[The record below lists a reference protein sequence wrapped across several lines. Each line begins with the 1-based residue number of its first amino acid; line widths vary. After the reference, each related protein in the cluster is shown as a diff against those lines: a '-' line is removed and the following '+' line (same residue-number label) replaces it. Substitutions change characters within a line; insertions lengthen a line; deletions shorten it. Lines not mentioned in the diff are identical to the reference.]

1 MALGFHKSLFGYNC
15 EEVTEYVH
23 KTITSNQEIQNSL
36 NGKIKDAN
44 LEIEK
49 LKNVIAD
56 MQSEKAQIEEQ
67 LAYYQAKYEEIKV
80 LSENIGKLYLVAQTN
95 ANAIIDAAEKSKDA
109 TYTEIGNNLAV
120 IDSTNDALN
129 EMKSRINELTTEFCI
144 KVDELNGSLL
154 KTKILIENA
163 TADSAANK
171 EEYDSV
177 FNSLTK

>member
-36 NGKIKDAN
+36 NNKIKDAN
-44 LEIEK
+44 LEIDK
-49 LKNVIAD
+49 LKSLISD
-56 MQSEKAQIEEQ
+56 MNTEKAQIEEQ
-67 LAYYQAKYEEIKV
+67 LAYYQAKYEEIKI

-95 ANAIIDAAEKSKDA
+95 ANAIINAAEKSKDA

-120 IDSTNDALN
+120 IDSTNESLN
-129 EMKSRINELTTEFCI
+129 EMKTRINELTAEFCSR
-144 KVDELNGSLL
+144 VDELNGSLL
-154 KTKILIENA
+154 KTKLLIENA
-163 TADSAANK
+163 TADSAASK
-171 EEYDSV
+171 EEYDTV

>member
-36 NGKIKDAN
+36 NNKIKDAQS
-44 LEIEK
+44 EISK
-49 LKNVIAD
+49 LNSTID
-56 MQSEKAQIEEQ
+56 SINNEKAQIEEQ

-95 ANAIIDAAEKSKDA
+95 ANAIIDAAEKSKEA
-109 TYTEIGNNLAV
+109 ANAEINNNIAA
-120 IDSTNDALN
+120 IDNTNASLN
-129 EMKSRINELTTEFCI
+129 DIKERINELTREFCS

-154 KTKILIENA
+154 KTKAIIENA
-163 TADSAANK
+163 ALDADADK
-171 EEYDSV
+171 QEFDSV
-177 FNSLTK
+177 FESLTK